1 MRDVWKTTNLELARL
16 QSDLFDAVMR
26 NDVAA
31 VENNNVKWDF
41 DIDFA
46 RRMGIKRVDIPEG
59 KKDDYMSSGLI
70 SNLKLNP
77 DNSVSY
83 MDYKSEEFQK
93 RAKIID
99 ILMERD
105 CAYSVYLSSNRTDG
119 AGAETDFARIIKLAE
134 NAYLEENK
142 SSRNLYGAGL
152 SLFKLADKMLE
163 TNKQPDIWWNG
174 VNFEDFWKE
183 LYADEREKF
192 LRNEDLAKFVADM
205 ESNSF
210 KMFCNGEVNDGY
222 YLNTV
227 ADTLCHTRNRIAES
241 CYKLSDNLN
250 KMYSDFA
257 WDVTLIKEN
266 DEDRYQY
273 SLTFKGKQL
282 PCIVKNSN
290 DSSLLDIINDYCD
303 MDTTEIEKKFDRA
316 KNSRFGFVKNNL
328 NKKYENEFNLLESRA
343 GMKDFLDKESA
354 LRTELAEKNL
364 ETRNYGNLI
373 DKFKESAN
381 RNYKLSQ
388 FHRVEIT
395 APWVRT
401 FGYEKSDYENNNIES
416 ELVNE
421 SFKNAIEFEL
431 AKTNLIL
438 KTGLEKEDEDLQ
450 KVLNSSEHAN
460 RVTDAAENYS
470 KGAHTDEFVK
480 Y

>member
-1 MRDVWKTTNLELARL
+1 MRNIYKENDWELTSL
-16 QSDLFDAVMR
+16 QSDLFESVMR

-31 VENNNVKWDF
+31 VESNKVKWDF

-46 RRMGIKRVDIPEG
+46 RRMGIKRADIPED
-59 KKDDYMSSGLI
+59 KKDDYLTSGLI

-77 DNSVSY
+77 DKSVSY
-83 MDYKSEEFQK
+83 MDYKSEEFQN
-93 RAKIID
+93 RVKIID
-99 ILMERD
+99 ILMKRE
-105 CAYSVYLSSNRTDG
+105 CADSVYLSYDRTDG
-119 AGAETDFARIIKLAE
+119 VTAETDFARIIKLAE
-134 NAYLEENK
+134 NTYLEEDK
-142 SSRNLYGAGL
+142 KYRNINGAGL
-152 SLFKLADKMLE
+152 TLFKVADKMLE
-163 TNKQPDIWWNG
+163 MNKQPDIWWIG
-174 VNFEDFWKE
+174 VNFEDFWKQ
-183 LYADEREKF
+183 LDSYERDKF
-192 LRNEDLAKFVADM
+192 LKNEDLAKFVADM

-210 KMFCNGEVNDGY
+210 KMFRNGEVNDGY

-241 CYKLSDNLN
+241 CYKLGDNLN

-303 MDTTEIEKKFDRA
+303 MDTTKIEKKFDRA
-316 KNSRFGFVKNNL
+316 KNSKFGFVKNNL

-343 GMKDFLDKESA
+343 EMKDLLDKESA

-373 DKFKESAN
+373 NKFKESAN
-381 RNYKLSQ
+381 KNHKLSQ

-450 KVLNSSEHAN
+450 RVLNSSEHAN